1 MTTPALDTPDFPK
14 APTSI
19 PPEQRASAILGSP
32 LASGVFGPRPIEK
45 RRSVPG
51 WRRALFILSPLV
63 TTPLKASVGTI
74 VGMMALG
81 VGSEFV
87 FPSGA
92 GLANGIQVG
101 VMGAT
106 LATGPAMM
114 IGSLV
119 GLVKMSRRTRQ
130 DLGKLLDQRRHE
142 KQMKTFKK
150 AAAKARSP

>member
-1 MTTPALDTPDFPK
+1 MTAPALDTPDFPK
-14 APTSI
+14 APT
-19 PPEQRASAILGSP
+19 PTPAEQRASAILGSP
-32 LASGVFGPRPIEK
+32 LASGVFGPRPAEK

-63 TTPLKASVGTI
+63 TSPLKASAGTI

-81 VGSEFV
+81 TAAGVLIPG
-87 FPSGA
+87 GG
-92 GLANGIQVG
+92 GLANGIQLG
-101 VMGAT
+101 VVGAT
-106 LATGPAMM
+106 LATGPAMA

-150 AAAKARSP
+150 AAARPRSP